1 MYFLVTSVYGIPSWF
16 AFRMILSSMSVK
28 FRIYVTS

>member
-1 MYFLVTSVYGIPSWF
+1 MYFFVTAANGIPSWF

-28 FRIYVTS
+28 FRM